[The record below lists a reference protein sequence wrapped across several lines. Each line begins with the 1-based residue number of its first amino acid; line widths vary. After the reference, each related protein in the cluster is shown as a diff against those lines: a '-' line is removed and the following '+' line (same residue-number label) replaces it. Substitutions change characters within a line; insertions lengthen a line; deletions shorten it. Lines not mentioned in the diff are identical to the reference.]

1 MMAKRMVPPP
11 LVLVVMMLTRLLLRL
26 GQLNPG
32 LIASHLDL
40 LLYMDMDQ
48 LGLLAIELKR
58 MLAPMLTRMLMLVV
72 VTLPL

>member
-1 MMAKRMVPPP
+1 MAKRMVPPP
-11 LVLVVMMLTRLLLRL
+11 LVLVVMMLTRLLLIL
-26 GQLNPG
+26 GKLNPG

>member
-1 MMAKRMVPPP
+1 MMAKRMVSPP
-11 LVLVVMMLTRLLLRL
+11 LVLVVMMLTQLLLILR
-26 GQLNPG
+26 QLNLG

-48 LGLLAIELKR
+48 LGLLAIKLKW
-58 MLAPMLTRMLMLVV
+58 MLAPMLTWMLMLVV